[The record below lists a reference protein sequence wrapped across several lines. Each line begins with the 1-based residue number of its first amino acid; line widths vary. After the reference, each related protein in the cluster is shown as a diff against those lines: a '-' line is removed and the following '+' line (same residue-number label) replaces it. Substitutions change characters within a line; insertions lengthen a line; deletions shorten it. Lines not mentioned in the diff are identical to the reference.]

1 MIDSFYRIIYLFF
14 MFMYEIIVL
23 FIFWIFFYFYFVEE
37 KELKVRIIE
46 FWKYRES
53 GIIKMDGKFF
63 LIV

>member
-1 MIDSFYRIIYLFF
+1 MIDSFYRIIYAFF
-14 MFMYEIIVL
+14 MFMYEMIVL
-23 FIFWIFFYFYFVEE
+23 FIIWIFFFIFVEE

>member
-1 MIDSFYRIIYLFF
+1 MIDSFYRIIYTFF
-14 MFMYEIIVL
+14 MFMYEMIVL
-23 FIFWIFFYFYFVEE
+23 FIIWIFFFIFVEE